1 MCYVEPPGTIR
12 WLLAKCGNVEM
23 DRNLKLPVAS
33 GPVHRDQG
41 GEDADKEEDEHHV
54 LREPDVLG
62 RHHVDRVHTVF
73 F

>member
-1 MCYVEPPGTIR
+1 
-12 WLLAKCGNVEM
+12 M

-62 RHHVDRVHTVF
+62 RHHVHRVHTVF

>member
-12 WLLAKCGNVEM
+12 WILVKCKNKVG
-23 DRNLKLPVAS
+23 RNLKLPVAS

>member
-1 MCYVEPPGTIR
+1 
-12 WLLAKCGNVEM
+12 M